1 MAPRIS
7 FILSAWLCIIKW
19 DVKND
24 FAYVLQFFFLNSDGL
39 GVVTRYFKSKEIG
52 RLSNNTQFTFAWV
65 MGLKKMSCFCHIYFQ
80 GFYERKWTGI
90 SSIKIIFPSL
100 PFGMHSFRNNA
111 VKLGN
116 H

>member
-7 FILSAWLCIIKW
+7 FILSAWLWIIKW

-52 RLSNNTQFTFAWV
+52 MLSNNTTVHVRMGHGSEKECLVFVTFISKDFTRENGQELA
-65 MGLKKMSCFCHIYFQ
+65 
-80 GFYERKWTGI
+80 
-90 SSIKIIFPSL
+90 
-100 PFGMHSFRNNA
+100 A
-111 VKLGN
+111 
-116 H
+116 